1 MKCVVYLSDRMA
13 GRAVKT
19 KINTKKKKVGGRNE
33 RDWPIAGNVEDVQ
46 FGAISQLVRQKVQFV
61 VAQR

>member
-19 KINTKKKKVGGRNE
+19 KINTKKKVGWRNE